1 MQFGTSECLEH
12 WARYHPSKTAV
23 WFNGK
28 GVSYRDFSLL
38 VDRIAAR
45 VIEIPTTSGRIAI
58 AANSKI
64 STLLAIYGTIRAG
77 KSAVLLNVGL
87 STETLRTN
95 IMDAS
100 VDGILAASDCLSLVE
115 LLPARSPIYSIDEL
129 IAADEHSVP
138 KKESWPLRQGH
149 QEWGVFFSSG
159 TTGIPKAIE
168 RSHHSVV
175 TELLGW
181 VIELQLNRSTS
192 FYIGR
197 PIYYTGGAVLALSV
211 LLTGGSLILND
222 YDRDLDFHQIWRDY
236 QAACQRM
243 AIDWAFFIPDQIRAF
258 LTEAGANK
266 PVNAARTLLL
276 MGAPISGDEK
286 VHARNV
292 LGSGIVESWGN
303 SESLGT
309 ITEPEDVIIRPNS
322 IGRPFLSDY
331 MCVVDETGQP
341 VGEGE
346 LGRLSGGVEAGFEKY
361 ANRPRDTDRAKQG
374 GLIVSE
380 DIGYVDRDGYFYVK
394 GRVQESVVVGT
405 KTYFVTE
412 LEAAV
417 REIRG
422 VKECIVAAKPGDIV
436 AFGAILAL
444 SDGVEELGVRRN
456 VQQALKDAIGSS
468 DVVIHDPLIV
478 EAIPRLPSGKVDR
491 LRSFE
496 TIFDSQVPE
505 PT

>member
-1 MQFGTSECLEH
+1 MQFGISECLEH
-12 WARYHPSKTAV
+12 WARYRPSKTAA

-28 GVSYRDFSLL
+28 AVSYRDFSLL

-45 VIEIPTTSGRIAI
+45 VIDIPTTSGRIAI

-64 STLLAIYGTIRAG
+64 LTLLAIYGVIRAG
-77 KSAVLLNVGL
+77 RSAVLLNVGL
-87 STETLRTN
+87 STEALRTN

-100 VDGILAASDCLSLVE
+100 VDGLLAATDCLHLAE
-115 LLPARSPIYSIDEL
+115 LLPAGSALCSIDEL
-129 IAADEHSVP
+129 TAADEHSAP
-138 KKESWPLRQGH
+138 NKRPWPLRQGH
-149 QEWGVFFSSG
+149 EEWGVFFSSG
-159 TTGIPKAIE
+159 TTGTPKAIE

-197 PIYYTGGAVLALSV
+197 PVYYTGGAVLALSV
-211 LLTGGSLILND
+211 LLAGGSLVLND
-222 YDRDLDFHQIWRDY
+222 YTSDLDFHQIWRDY
-236 QAACQRM
+236 QAACQRV

-258 LTEAGANK
+258 LTEAAAAK
-266 PVNAARTLLL
+266 PVSAVRTLLL

-286 VHARNV
+286 VHARKV
-292 LGSGIVESWGN
+292 MGSEIVESWGN

-309 ITEPEDVIIRPNS
+309 ITEPEDVTIRPNS
-322 IGRPFLSDY
+322 IGRPFLSDH
-331 MCVVDETGQP
+331 MCVVDDTGQP

-361 ANRPRDTDRAKQG
+361 ANRPRDTAKAKQG
-374 GLIVSE
+374 DLIVSE

-394 GRVQESVVVGT
+394 GRVQESVVVGK
-405 KTYFVTE
+405 KTHFVTE

-417 REIRG
+417 RQVRG
-422 VKECIVAAKPGDIV
+422 VKECVVVAKPDDIV

-444 SDGVEELGVRRN
+444 SGGIEELIVRRD
-456 VQQALKDAIGSS
+456 VQQALRDAIGSS
-468 DVVIHDPLIV
+468 EVVIHEPLIV
-478 EAIPRLPSGKVDR
+478 QAIPRLPAGKVDR
-491 LRSFE
+491 LQSFE
-496 TIFDSQVPE
+496 MIFRS
-505 PT
+505 